1 MVSIKRPGLKFS
13 PRVSI
18 KRPGLSQVLRASVH
32 EIQILEVHRV
42 HKLVNSAHLYL
53 LSDYSTGSVWIGPFG
68 GERTIGNSLR

>member
-1 MVSIKRPGLKFS
+1 MVSIQRPGLKFS
-13 PRVSI
+13 PKVSI

-32 EIQILEVHRV
+32 EIQILEV

>member
-32 EIQILEVHRV
+32 EIQILEVH
-42 HKLVNSAHLYL
+42 KLVNSAHLYL